1 MKNVSAFFSMLFL
14 WFLTVEA
21 QSVEPQSFRAV
32 RIDDDMKLTGKLD
45 DPRWALANQVEISY
59 EMQPGENIPA
69 PQRTTVKIL
78 YNNDFLYF
86 GFDCKDTRPSEIRG
100 NITDRDKLFEDD
112 FVIVIFDTYDDNQKA
127 YEFFVNPHGIQ
138 GDILNTG
145 GNEDASFDA
154 VWYSAAAINDSGWTA
169 EMAIPFKSIRFPAR
183 QEQVWTLLLGR
194 NFPRDSRY
202 IFSWTQI
209 SRNNPCLIC
218 QGSPLVGIE
227 GIESTSSV
235 EFLPFAIGTQRGSV
249 LDTDDPASEFV
260 NGKVLG
266 RVGGGVRYAPSPDFS
281 VDAVINP
288 DFSQVESDAGQISV
302 NTTFALSFPEKRPF
316 FQLGTDLFQVRSDIF
331 YSRSIN
337 NPVAA
342 AKVVGKSGSI
352 SYSYLAASDRNT
364 PFIVPGEE
372 ESDLVKTSLESFTNI
387 GRARYD
393 FGDETFVGA
402 LVTARNASS
411 GYNYVGGIDWNYKF
425 WDNYYLRGELFY
437 ANTKELNDASLLN
450 DSRVFGNTGHTAAFD
465 GETFGGGSYRLDFI
479 RRARDYSYS
488 LQYRD
493 EAPTFQAHVGRVNS
507 NDTRTINME
516 HNYTIYPNNAFM
528 NQGSVFVNTGLH
540 FNHAGARKERW
551 LITGGRAELKWQTNV
566 SFVYLAQNEELFHGF
581 RFDNINRSIW
591 EVESRP
597 LSSLSFSL
605 EMELG
610 RFIRRS
616 DTPSLG
622 QGHNISVE
630 ATLKPTSQFQ
640 FNLSYERARLSDL
653 NTGEL
658 FYDGYLARAVGMYQ
672 FTPEIFL
679 RLISQYDSFEKSI
692 DVYPLLSY
700 KLNPFTIF
708 YAGSTSSL
716 MDYGDTPGIKQTA
729 RQYFVKLQYLWRS

>member
-1 MKNVSAFFSMLFL
+1 
-14 WFLTVEA
+14 
-21 QSVEPQSFRAV
+21 
-32 RIDDDMKLTGKLD
+32 
-45 DPRWALANQVEISY
+45 
-59 EMQPGENIPA
+59 
-69 PQRTTVKIL
+69 
-78 YNNDFLYF
+78 
-86 GFDCKDTRPSEIRG
+86 
-100 NITDRDKLFEDD
+100 
-112 FVIVIFDTYDDNQKA
+112 
-127 YEFFVNPHGIQ
+127 
-138 GDILNTG
+138 
-145 GNEDASFDA
+145 
-154 VWYSAAAINDSGWTA
+154 
-169 EMAIPFKSIRFPAR
+169 
-183 QEQVWTLLLGR
+183 
-194 NFPRDSRY
+194 
-202 IFSWTQI
+202 
-209 SRNNPCLIC
+209 
-218 QGSPLVGIE
+218 
-227 GIESTSSV
+227 
-235 EFLPFAIGTQRGSV
+235 
-249 LDTDDPASEFV
+249 
-260 NGKVLG
+260 
-266 RVGGGVRYAPSPDFS
+266 
-281 VDAVINP
+281 
-288 DFSQVESDAGQISV
+288 
-302 NTTFALSFPEKRPF
+302 
-316 FQLGTDLFQVRSDIF
+316 
-331 YSRSIN
+331 
-337 NPVAA
+337 
-342 AKVVGKSGSI
+342 
-352 SYSYLAASDRNT
+352 
-364 PFIVPGEE
+364 
-372 ESDLVKTSLESFTNI
+372 
-387 GRARYD
+387 
-393 FGDETFVGA
+393 
-402 LVTARNASS
+402 
-411 GYNYVGGIDWNYKF
+411 
-425 WDNYYLRGELFY
+425 
-437 ANTKELNDASLLN
+437 
-450 DSRVFGNTGHTAAFD
+450 NTGHTAAFD